1 MDSYRALDV
10 RTEGS
15 IAEVTLKGPGKGNAM
30 GPDLWRELPDV
41 FGKLDADDAVRA
53 IIVAGAG
60 GNFSYGLDL
69 AAANFRPAGEMLA
82 GERTKFF
89 DHIAPLQ
96 NAITAVEECR
106 KPVIAAV
113 AGWCVGGG
121 LDLIA
126 ACDIRLCSEDAK
138 FSLRE
143 VRIAIVADLGSIQ
156 RLPWIIGE
164 GATRELA
171 LTGRDFP
178 ASHALHLG
186 LVTEVYGSQSDLMDG
201 ARAKAREIAA
211 NPPLA
216 VQGTKRVMNWGR
228 GRSVQDGL
236 DYVAAWNA
244 AFLHSHDLG
253 EAMRAFLEKRPPKFE
268 GR

>member
-1 MDSYRALDV
+1 MESYRALDV
-10 RTEGS
+10 RIEGPL
-15 IAEVTLKGPGKGNAM
+15 AEVTLKGPGKGNAM
-30 GPDLWRELPDV
+30 GPDLWRELPEV
-41 FGKLDADDAVRA
+41 FGALDRDETVRA
-53 IIVAGAG
+53 VIVAGAG

-69 AAANFRPAGEMLA
+69 GAAELRPAGELLA
-82 GERTKFF
+82 AERTRFF
-89 DHIAPLQ
+89 DRIAPLQ
-96 NAITAVEECR
+96 DAITAVEECR
-106 KPVIAAV
+106 KPVLAAV
-113 AGWCVGGG
+113 SGWCIGGG

-143 VRIAIVADLGSIQ
+143 VRIAIVADLGSLQ

-171 LTGRDFP
+171 LTGRDFS
-178 ASHALHLG
+178 AAEALRLG
-186 LVTEVYGSQSDLMDG
+186 LATAVYASQSELMDA

-228 GRSVQDGL
+228 GRRVQDGL

-244 AFLHSHDLG
+244 AFLHSHDLA
-253 EAMRAFLEKRPPKFE
+253 EAMRAFVEKRAPKFE